1 MTKKKGIA
9 SKLFLV
15 LVALTLLSCCFLG
28 TTFARYTSGGTGKAT
43 TAVAKWDID
52 VKNNAQSDETTVDF
66 GKLSPSDDEFQA
78 VTSADDSRKNS
89 TSKTLVATI
98 TNSGEVAATITV
110 AAGDVEITLKTAAE
124 QETVQYDETGYVIN
138 ASATA
143 AEGDG
148 ASETQVK
155 ACFSAEVDVCNAE
168 GVSHGSSTVTLQ
180 PNERLTV
187 YATVTWTSQDMW
199 GQYVSDAIDTW
210 IGENVESVAYTFTYT
225 AVQASERPAA

>member
-28 TTFARYTSGGTGKAT
+28 TTFARYTSGGESIAK

-52 VKNNAQSDETTVDF
+52 VENNAQSEETTVDF

-78 VTSADDSRKNS
+78 VTSADDSREKL

-110 AAGDVEITLKTAAE
+110 AAGEVEITLKTAAGE
-124 QETVQYDETGYVIN
+124 ETVQYGTGYSIN
-138 ASATA
+138 DSATA
-143 AEGDG
+143 AEGNG

-155 ACFSAEVDVCNAE
+155 ACFSAKVYVCNAE
-168 GVSHGSSTVTLQ
+168 GVPHGSSTVTLQ
-180 PNERLTV
+180 PNESLTV
-187 YATVTWTSQDMW
+187 YATVTWTSQDVW

>member
-52 VKNNAQSDETTVDF
+52 VKNNAQSDGTTVDF

-110 AAGDVEITLKTAAE
+110 ATGDVEITLKTATE
-124 QETVQYDETGYVIN
+124 YDEAGYVIN

-180 PNERLTV
+180 PNESLTV